1 MVRAAAA
8 GCRKEPRAV
17 ARRRR
22 RRLGLRAARQ
32 RRCLRHWT
40 AVETQGNRQCL
51 SRRGHWS
58 HRQQRGLAKA
68 RREVLDTDA
77 VGQRALAGQPVQE
90 RNDLDVALRPRRASQ
105 VWGRI
110 GSGRTREG
118 RGTLS
123 HTLSVSVCVCVSAV
137 LCVWLLC
144 AAVLCAALLCCVPAP
159 AWRRWPA
166 ACGRWWRARQSR
178 RLRGRK
184 AAEAHKKAHTESH
197 SLSHE
202 RQCLSHG
209 GRGNA
214 RQRQCL
220 TKSHE
225 ELHDA
230 CGVHTPV
237 SSKGSRPERD
247 GAPKRRS
254 TRGGRSGRAG
264 RGARGKAVE
273 RQ

>member
-1 MVRAAAA
+1 M
-8 GCRKEPRAV
+8 
-17 ARRRR
+17 
-22 RRLGLRAARQ
+22 
-32 RRCLRHWT
+32 
-40 AVETQGNRQCL
+40 VETQGNRQCL

-144 AAVLCAALLCCVPAP
+144 AAVLCAAVLLCCVLLCCAVC
-159 AWRRWPA
+159 RH
-166 ACGRWWRARQSR
+166 
-178 RLRGRK
+178 L
-184 AAEAHKKAHTESH
+184 
-197 SLSHE
+197 
-202 RQCLSHG
+202 HG
-209 GRGNA
+209 GDGPRRAAAGGG
-214 RQRQCL
+214 
-220 TKSHE
+220 H
-225 ELHDA
+225 
-230 CGVHTPV
+230 
-237 SSKGSRPERD
+237 GSL
-247 GAPKRRS
+247 GA
-254 TRGGRSGRAG
+254 
-264 RGARGKAVE
+264 
-273 RQ
+273 